1 MGTALSAGCGKR
13 PSQEAVAEA
22 AGLSHGIDA
31 LRQAPNPAKAERL
44 GLLRQLPCS
53 EPALCELKRECE
65 RAYTKHVAALTQLES
80 VKAELSKGQEEGLED
95 ELDGARA
102 ALIEAEAET
111 QSCVA
116 LQAAAKA
123 KYELEQVR

>member
-1 MGTALSAGCGKR
+1 MGMALSAGCDKR
-13 PSQEAVAEA
+13 PPQEAVAEA

-31 LRQAPNPAKAERL
+31 LRQAPNPEKAGRL
-44 GLLRQLPCS
+44 ALLRQAPCS
-53 EPALCELKRECE
+53 EPRLCELKRECE
-65 RAYTKHVAALTQLES
+65 RAYAKHVAALEQLEK
-80 VKAELSKGQEEGLED
+80 VKAELTKGQEEGLDD

-123 KYELEQVR
+123 KYQLDKAR